1 MGILSKY
8 LFDDYKIVKDTARIV
23 TQVITNAS
31 RKHDETLKDIS
42 EAEIKSKDR
51 VDISLEEYELLKKEN
66 QALRERCMHAEYI
79 LKQMYIDPKVVEK
92 IDPSSV
98 SIWEMRDDP
107 DPFNKHIRIEFDVSV
122 VGLRSI

>member
-23 TQVITNAS
+23 TQVITEAS
-31 RKHDETLKDIS
+31 RKHDEALRDIS
-42 EAEIKSKDR
+42 EVEIKSKDR

-66 QALRERCMHAEYI
+66 QALRERYMHAEHI

-92 IDPSSV
+92 IDPCSV

-107 DPFNKHIRIEFDVSV
+107 DPFKKHIRIEFDVSV

>member
-1 MGILSKY
+1 MGLFSKRLS
-8 LFDDYKIVKDTARIV
+8 DDYKNVKDVARIV
-23 TQVITNAS
+23 TQVITEAN
-31 RKHDETLKDIS
+31 RKHNETLKDIS

-79 LKQMYIDPKVVEK
+79 LKQIYIDPKVVEK
-92 IDPSSV
+92 IDPCSV

-107 DPFNKHIRIEFDVSV
+107 DPFKKHIRIEFDVNV